1 VAGHLASG
9 VLEAAVLGLQLLH
22 AALVELG
29 VLAKVFDGVFVSIM
43 LELREGPQAGP
54 CYSASLARG
63 RSICLRRREFITL
76 LGARQRRPLACG
88 RNGRHSPPTRVIE

>member
-1 VAGHLASG
+1 MHTCLPQVAGHLASG

-22 AALVELG
+22 AALVALG

-76 LGARQRRPLACG
+76 LGGAADNAARG
-88 RNGRHSPPTRVIE
+88 